1 MAQHESRH
9 PDASDA
15 PPPGRSLAHSDAKDA
30 VLKRLRR
37 AEGQVRGLHAMV
49 DDERPCAEVLTQLAA
64 AQQALRAVGR
74 ELLRNHLK
82 HCVAHTPPGPDADAM
97 HDELIELF
105 YKNAR

>member
-1 MAQHESRH
+1 MARHESDHRDTA
-9 PDASDA
+9 PA
-15 PPPGRSLAHSDAKDA
+15 PPPGRSLADADAKDA

-49 DDERPCAEVLTQLAA
+49 DAERPCAEVLTQLAA

-82 HCVAHTPPGPDADAM
+82 HCIAHTPPGPEADTM
-97 HDELIELF
+97 RDELIELF

>member
-1 MAQHESRH
+1 MPRAQSPH
-9 PDASDA
+9 PDHDQP
-15 PPPGRSLAHSDAKDA
+15 PPPGRSLEHAGPKEA

-37 AEGQVRGLHAMV
+37 AEGQIRGLHAMV
-49 DDERPCAEVLTQLAA
+49 DDERPCADVLTQLAA

-74 ELLRNHLK
+74 ELLRSHLK